1 MKITEITT
9 WSYSLHVVI
18 FHLYIIASER
28 MVIIMK
34 PDYIVFP
41 DASVKLSGKKRYGG
55 YGVVVL
61 ERKSKQY
68 LTEQNELHGKTV
80 PYLEGYA
87 MYRGLQLV
95 SRFHK
100 GNDARSILVVSD
112 SKTVV
117 DAFNI
122 WMHRSWNMSDY
133 ENWKKRDGTP
143 VQNQKLYRMILDWS
157 VTHSYKLKVVHIRS
171 HTERNPALRDTI
183 RKKLQTYK
191 VRVNDTTLDTII
203 RMNRLADQL
212 ANDAA
217 TYYKDTDGILERLI
231 PIDRGDSNDR
241 T

>member
-100 GNDARSILVVSD
+100 GNDARFWLYLTVKPSSMRLIFGCID
-112 SKTVV
+112 PGICQIIKTGKNETV
-117 DAFNI
+117 
-122 WMHRSWNMSDY
+122 H
-133 ENWKKRDGTP
+133 
-143 VQNQKLYRMILDWS
+143 LYR
-157 VTHSYKLKVVHIRS
+157 TRSY
-171 HTERNPALRDTI
+171 T
-183 RKKLQTYK
+183 
-191 VRVNDTTLDTII
+191 
-203 RMNRLADQL
+203 
-212 ANDAA
+212 
-217 TYYKDTDGILERLI
+217 G
-231 PIDRGDSNDR
+231 
-241 T
+241 